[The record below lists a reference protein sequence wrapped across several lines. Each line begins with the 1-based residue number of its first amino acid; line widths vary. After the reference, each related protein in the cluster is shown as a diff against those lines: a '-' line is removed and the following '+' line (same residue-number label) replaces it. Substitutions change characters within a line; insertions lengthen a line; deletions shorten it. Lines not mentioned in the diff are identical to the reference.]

1 MYLGPVTHDE
11 RLDEEF
17 ACEAEALCVE
27 HLAQTQGD
35 SDEEE
40 EVSLFQEVW
49 RDRQWR
55 FIFGMLFLCIG
66 LLSALLVEQHYSKEP
81 HTVVYNGRCYEVDQ
95 APKQK
100 ESGIRFKTTDGMVI
114 TALFGTYMYAEGHRC
129 SSLHIEASP

>member
-49 RDRQWR
+49 
-55 FIFGMLFLCIG
+55 
-66 LLSALLVEQHYSKEP
+66 SALLVEQHYSKEP